1 MAKEKDRA
9 SKRFFSDAKIFSE
22 LINLTLFNGKKIVKE
37 KDLKERDPVKS
48 KAFSK
53 TKSLEVLVDNLF
65 DVEIKEDNR
74 NTYAIIGL
82 ESQAYSD
89 KHMVIRSGI
98 ASLLIYDWQLSL
110 NKLPLKPVYIIVLNM
125 QDKAWNETTMLSE
138 LFSKE
143 DIASFGPLLVNSSY
157 IVADPHKFKD
167 EDFYSISNPLKLILK
182 TIKIQADK
190 NEFLSYINSENAF
203 QNLDE
208 NTAKLLESI
217 VNIEIPKD
225 GGYNMCKA
233 FEEIKKDAKLEG
245 KLEGNKEGKTNTFF
259 ELTHEGLLSREIAAE
274 KLNIS
279 LSEYTKL
286 EKEFF
291 DKKSATC

>member
-1 MAKEKDRA
+1 M
-9 SKRFFSDAKIFSE
+9 
-22 LINLTLFNGKKIVKE
+22 
-37 KDLKERDPVKS
+37 
-48 KAFSK
+48 
-53 TKSLEVLVDNLF
+53 
-65 DVEIKEDNR
+65 
-74 NTYAIIGL
+74 
-82 ESQAYSD
+82 
-89 KHMVIRSGI
+89 
-98 ASLLIYDWQLSL
+98 
-110 NKLPLKPVYIIVLNM
+110 
-125 QDKAWNETTMLSE
+125 
-138 LFSKE
+138 
-143 DIASFGPLLVNSSY
+143 
-157 IVADPHKFKD
+157 
-167 EDFYSISNPLKLILK
+167 
-182 TIKIQADK
+182 
-190 NEFLSYINSENAF
+190 SYINSEKAF

-208 NTAKLLESI
+208 NTAKLLETI

-233 FEEIKKDAKLEG
+233 FDEIKKDA

>member
-1 MAKEKDRA
+1 MMYDYKLHLAIRTPRA
-9 SKRFFSDAKIFSE
+9 CPWEQS
-22 LINLTLFNGKKIVKE
+22 
-37 KDLKERDPVKS
+37 
-48 KAFSK
+48 
-53 TKSLEVLVDNLF
+53 
-65 DVEIKEDNR
+65 VE
-74 NTYAIIGL
+74 T
-82 ESQAYSD
+82 S
-89 KHMVIRSGI
+89 
-98 ASLLIYDWQLSL
+98 
-110 NKLPLKPVYIIVLNM
+110 
-125 QDKAWNETTMLSE
+125 
-138 LFSKE
+138 
-143 DIASFGPLLVNSSY
+143 
-157 IVADPHKFKD
+157 
-167 EDFYSISNPLKLILK
+167 
-182 TIKIQADK
+182 
-190 NEFLSYINSENAF
+190 
-203 QNLDE
+203 
-208 NTAKLLESI
+208 